1 MGVRGSV
8 GYWHIFKVL
17 GSIHVYK
24 LQGAER
30 KLIFSEILAGNNIQI
45 HSRNVKSRNNV
56 IPMILDR
63 LQTIFAVNLEEK
75 ITDFQKNFRKISNE
89 KSNFFYRF
97 FQNIFFGPKKFS
109 TPKIDSIWY
118 HVKHIQSRASNSF
131 WRQN

>member
-1 MGVRGSV
+1 M
-8 GYWHIFKVL
+8 

-75 ITDFQKNFRKISNE
+75 ITDFQKKKQKNFKRKI
-89 KSNFFYRF
+89 KLFLA
-97 FQNIFFGPKKFS
+97 IFSKYLFLVPKKFR
-109 TPKIDSIWY
+109 PK
-118 HVKHIQSRASNSF
+118 N
-131 WRQN
+131 